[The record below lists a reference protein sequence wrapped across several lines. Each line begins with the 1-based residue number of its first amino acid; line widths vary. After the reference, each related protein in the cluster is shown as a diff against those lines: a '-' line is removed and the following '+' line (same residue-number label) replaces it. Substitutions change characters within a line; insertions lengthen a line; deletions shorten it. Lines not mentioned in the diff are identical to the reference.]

1 MGRKLGTAGRIVKR
15 KELRP
20 KKELTDEQLLA
31 RAARDAERWQ
41 ERLRKG
47 TAT

>member
-20 KKELTDEQLLA
+20 KRELTDEQLLA
-31 RAARDAERWQ
+31 RAARDAEKWQ
-41 ERLRKG
+41 KSLRKHSS
-47 TAT
+47 T